1 VLPVCSSDSVK
12 TKMVTFWALSSL
24 SLVALQPASAWV
36 PLHHSQTA
44 VRSLKHFTPST
55 STSRLILDASTNSG
69 PEKEE
74 SAPVDEELRQA
85 QQKAA
90 SLVGQR
96 VNVCWPTKDDA
107 E

>member
-1 VLPVCSSDSVK
+1 
-12 TKMVTFWALSSL
+12 MVTFWALSSL

-36 PLHHSQTA
+36 PLHHSRAA
-44 VRSLKHFTPST
+44 VRNLKQQPPST
-55 STSRLILDASTNSG
+55 SSTHLVLEASTSSG
-69 PEKEE
+69 PEKDE

-85 QQKAA
+85 REKAA

>member
-1 VLPVCSSDSVK
+1 VLE
-12 TKMVTFWALSSL
+12 A
-24 SLVALQPASAWV
+24 
-36 PLHHSQTA
+36 
-44 VRSLKHFTPST
+44 ST
-55 STSRLILDASTNSG
+55 SSG
-69 PEKEE
+69 PEKDE

-85 QQKAA
+85 REKAA